1 MSARDIF
8 HKAVVNSLKKD
19 GWTITHDPYPLV
31 YGLQDMS
38 VDLGAEKLI
47 AAENGNRKIA
57 VEVKSFI
64 SASLITDFYLAVG
77 QYTIYHRAMGVTE
90 PQRAVFLAIPIMAYE
105 QLFNAKQIGEL
116 LFQEPR
122 VYFMVFDPGSEE
134 IVLWQPSPL
143 TIIL

>member
-1 MSARDIF
+1 MSARDVF

-47 AAENGNRKIA
+47 AAEFGDRKIA

-64 SASLITDFYLAVG
+64 GASLITDFYLAVG
-77 QYTIYHRAMGVTE
+77 QYTIYHRALEDTE
-90 PQRAVFLAIPIMAYE
+90 PQRAMFLAIPIMAYE
-105 QLFNAKQIGEL
+105 QLFNAKQIGDL
-116 LFQEPR
+116 LFKEPP

-134 IVLWQPSPL
+134 VIAWVPSPL
-143 TIIL
+143 TITL